1 MCNFLNKNNH
11 MKKSLFFILFG
22 LLFSV
27 TAVQAQKTGF
37 GLRAGINTDEV
48 GDQIKI
54 GPHAGIYYNI
64 MLADNFAIQ
73 PEILY
78 SYQASSIPINNANER
93 QNLSYINIP
102 VMAKLYVA
110 QGLSVDL
117 GPYFG
122 FLMSARS
129 DDDAD
134 LSLKAD
140 FPQTDYGLAAGAS
153 YELPG
158 GFNFGGRYNLG
169 LADVSEGL
177 NRNGAI
183 GTVDKRYT
191 NQFAQF
197 FIGYT
202 F

>member
-1 MCNFLNKNNH
+1 
-11 MKKSLFFILFG
+11 MKKKMFLFLCG
-22 LLFSV
+22 LLFTM
-27 TAVQAQKTGF
+27 TAVKAQDSGF

-48 GDQIKI
+48 DNEIKI
-54 GPHAGIYYNI
+54 GPHFGVYYNI

-78 SYQASSIPINNANER
+78 SIQSSGIPVNDASGASMSTS
-93 QNLSYINIP
+93 QNTSYINIP

-110 QGLSVDL
+110 PGLNVQL

-134 LSLKAD
+134 ISLKAD
-140 FPQTDYGLAAGAS
+140 FSDTDYGLAAGAA
-153 YELPG
+153 YEFPG
-158 GFNFGGRYNLG
+158 GFNIGGRYNLG

-177 NRNGAI
+177 NRDGAI
-183 GTVDKRYT
+183 GSVDKRYT

-197 FIGYT
+197 FIGFT